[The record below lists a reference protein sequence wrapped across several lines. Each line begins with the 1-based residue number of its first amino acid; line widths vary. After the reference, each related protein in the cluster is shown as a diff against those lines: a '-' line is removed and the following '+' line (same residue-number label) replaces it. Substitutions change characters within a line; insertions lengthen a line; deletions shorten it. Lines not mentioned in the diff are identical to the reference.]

1 MSEKIKIVRA
11 ERTLRGRIW
20 EYRGAGETIAFVPT
34 MGALH
39 EGHLT
44 LVDLAKKKADRV
56 VASIYVNPT
65 QFAPGEDFNAYPRT
79 EKADVAMLKDRGV
92 DLVYIPKPS
101 SMYDVHHATKVIV
114 GGVAEG
120 LETDHRPTFFHGVA
134 LVVTKLLNRVAPDIA
149 IFGEKDYQQLAT
161 IRRLVEDLDM
171 PTKIVGAKIAR
182 DEHGLALSIMRF
194 CAQQMSKG
202 ENVDMATDRAAKALV
217 AAGFSSVDYV
227 EVRSPNSLTVLEGGI
242 LNAPARLLVD
252 IFALNRLG
260 NCVIHTDV
268 FADTFLL
275 IIWVSCQG
283 NNNNIGPRL
292 VTSANFQSRFNTI
305 HHRHVNIH

>member
-20 EYRGAGETIAFVPT
+20 EYRGEGETITFVPM

-182 DEHGLALSIMRF
+182 DEHGLALSSRNKYFDEEGLKIARRLNEIMRF

-242 LNAPARLLVD
+242 LNAPARLLVAAHCKGVRLID
-252 IFALNRLG
+252 NFPVRALKK
-260 NCVIHTDV
+260 
-268 FADTFLL
+268 A
-275 IIWVSCQG
+275 
-283 NNNNIGPRL
+283 
-292 VTSANFQSRFNTI
+292 
-305 HHRHVNIH
+305 

>member
-161 IRRLVEDLDM
+161 IRRLVEELDM

-182 DEHGLALSIMRF
+182 DEHGLALSSRNKYFDEEGLKIARRLNEIMRF

-242 LNAPARLLVD
+242 LNAPARLLV
-252 IFALNRLG
+252 AAHCKGVRL
-260 NCVIHTDV
+260 ID
-268 FADTFLL
+268 
-275 IIWVSCQG
+275 
-283 NNNNIGPRL
+283 
-292 VTSANFQSRFNTI
+292 NFPVRGQKT
-305 HHRHVNIH
+305 

>member
-1 MSEKIKIVRA
+1 
-11 ERTLRGRIW
+11 
-20 EYRGAGETIAFVPT
+20 
-34 MGALH
+34 
-39 EGHLT
+39 
-44 LVDLAKKKADRV
+44 
-56 VASIYVNPT
+56 
-65 QFAPGEDFNAYPRT
+65 
-79 EKADVAMLKDRGV
+79 
-92 DLVYIPKPS
+92 
-101 SMYDVHHATKVIV
+101 MYDVHHATKVIV

-182 DEHGLALSIMRF
+182 DEHGLALSSRNKYFDEEGLKIARRLNEIMRF
-194 CAQQMSKG
+194 CAQQVSKG

-242 LNAPARLLVD
+242 LNAPARLLV
-252 IFALNRLG
+252 AAHCKGVRL
-260 NCVIHTDV
+260 ID
-268 FADTFLL
+268 
-275 IIWVSCQG
+275 
-283 NNNNIGPRL
+283 
-292 VTSANFQSRFNTI
+292 NFPVRGQKT
-305 HHRHVNIH
+305 